1 MEIGK
6 KSNLEQGYVWAPYIP
21 IILPLLYLD
30 ILLRIQ
36 LEKER
41 LVRYLIQAQ
50 MLKMNSH
57 QVNQLQVDTQQRL

>member
-41 LVRYLIQAQ
+41 LVRYLI
-50 MLKMNSH
+50 
-57 QVNQLQVDTQQRL
+57 